1 MDIGTVIHDSDDEE
15 SSHSEDMVELKEIM
29 PAVLEHLRENGHL
42 QSYTKWC
49 HLIAE
54 NKFLM
59 DNICFLLFLDIVQW
73 FSKSTTSE
81 MRYIRSETRRF
92 WEVGYRLFKGKFLRF
107 MSGPRSYGQIT
118 DGSIEK
124 G

>member
-1 MDIGTVIHDSDDEE
+1 
-15 SSHSEDMVELKEIM
+15 MVELKEIM

-54 NKFLM
+54 NKFPL
-59 DNICFLLFLDIVQW
+59 DNIICFLLFLDIVEW

-81 MRYIRSETRRF
+81 MRSILGPKLGVSGRMSI
-92 WEVGYRLFKGKFLRF
+92 VCLRV
-107 MSGPRSYGQIT
+107 S
-118 DGSIEK
+118 SIYVRTS
-124 G
+124 